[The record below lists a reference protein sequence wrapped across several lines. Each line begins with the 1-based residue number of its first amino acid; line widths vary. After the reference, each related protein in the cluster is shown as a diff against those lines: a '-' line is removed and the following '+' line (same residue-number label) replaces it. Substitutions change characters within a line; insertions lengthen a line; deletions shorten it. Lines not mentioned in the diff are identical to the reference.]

1 MIGIPRSK
9 SNEMNTYAVMGT
21 AAVSS
26 KMTNPSIIKPRH
38 KSRGSQAYNK
48 RSVDLKPKKD
58 STSLDRRV
66 YDSQRMSVS
75 ILSSHI

>member
-9 SNEMNTYAVMGT
+9 SNEKNTYAVMGT
-21 AAVSS
+21 VSS